1 MTGKVIKYGDNIST
15 DAIIAGKYTKTLN
28 FQDLSDHAMED
39 LDPDF
44 KTKLRDRKVIVA
56 GTYFGC
62 GSSREQAPTALRV
75 AGVQCVLAKEFA
87 RIFFRNAIN
96 VGMCVAEC
104 DTSLIDDGDEI
115 SFTPGDACVVDHTK
129 GIEIPVAAMP
139 SMMVEI
145 LESGGVVNYLNQHNG
160 QLEG

>member
-1 MTGKVIKYGDNIST
+1 MTGKAIKYGDNIST

-28 FQDLSDHAMED
+28 FQDLADHAMED

-44 KTKLRDRKVIVA
+44 QEKVKNRSFLVA

-62 GSSREQAPTALRV
+62 GSSREQAPTALQV
-75 AGVQCVLAKEFA
+75 SGIQCILAKEFS

-104 DTSLIDDGDEI
+104 DTDLIDDGDSL
-115 SFTPGDACVVDHTK
+115 SFSPGDRFVINHTK
-129 GIEIPVAAMP
+129 DLRIPVAGMP
-139 SMMVEI
+139 QIMVDI
-145 LESGGVVNYLNQHNG
+145 LAAGGVTEYLLKNNG
-160 QLEG
+160 SIGD

>member
-28 FQDLSDHAMED
+28 FQDLADHAMED

-44 KTKLRDRKVIVA
+44 GEKVKTRKIIVA

-75 AGVQCVLAKEFA
+75 SGVECILAKEFA

-115 SFTPGDACVVDHTK
+115 TFAPGDTAVVNHTK
-129 GIEIPVAAMP
+129 NITIPVAQMP
-139 SMMVEI
+139 QIMVDI
-145 LESGGVVNYLNQHNG
+145 LADGGVENYLNNHGG
-160 QLEG
+160 QIGE